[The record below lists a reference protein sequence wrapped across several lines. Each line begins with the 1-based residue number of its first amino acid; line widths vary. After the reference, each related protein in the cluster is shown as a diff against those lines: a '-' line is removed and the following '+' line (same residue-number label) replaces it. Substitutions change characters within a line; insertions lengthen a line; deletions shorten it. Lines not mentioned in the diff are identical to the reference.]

1 MERVLKDW
9 FQKKPRYATL
19 SPPAAEPAERREAI
33 PEGLMNKCR
42 GCGDILLSKELEKHL
57 KTCPRCGYHFPLS
70 APERIGITL
79 DEGRFF
85 EYDEGLTSLDPLS
98 FPGYPE
104 KLARMQEET
113 GLREAVVTGEGT
125 IDGRPVV
132 LIVMDS
138 RFMMGSMG
146 SAVGEKIA
154 RAMERAADKRIPVVL
169 FAASGG
175 ARMQEGILSL
185 MQMAKT
191 SGAVARLREAGV
203 PYISVMTH
211 PTTGG
216 VTASF
221 ASQGDIILAEPG
233 ALIGFAGRRI
243 IEQTIHQKLPDDFQ
257 TAEFLL
263 KHGMIDRIVHRKDLR
278 AELSVILQIHGEEA
292 LHVGRAT
299 L

>member
-1 MERVLKDW
+1 MLKDW

-19 SPPAAEPAERREAI
+19 TPPVTAPEERREAI
-33 PEGLMNKCR
+33 PEGLMNKCK
-42 GCGDILLSKELEKHL
+42 GCGDILLAKELEKHL

-70 APERIGITL
+70 ATERIEITL

-85 EYDEGLTSLDPLS
+85 EYDAGLSTVDPLG

-104 KLARMQEET
+104 KIAKAQEAA
-113 GLREAVVTGEGT
+113 GLREAVVTGEGS
-125 IDGRPVV
+125 IDGMPVV
-132 LIVMDS
+132 LVVMDS

-146 SAVGEKIA
+146 SVVGEKIT
-154 RAMERAADKRIPVVL
+154 RAAERAREARRPVVL

-191 SGAVARLREAGV
+191 SAAFARLREAGV
-203 PYISVMTH
+203 LYISVMTH

-278 AELSVILQIHGEEA
+278 AELSLILRIHGEGARHGGRVA
-292 LHVGRAT
+292 L
-299 L
+299 